1 MLNRLYG
8 SIAKQRRRWYTWEG
22 ESQRRLQQPVIS
34 VGALAVGGS
43 GKTPVA
49 AYVATILNEIGE
61 RPSILSRGYGRER
74 RLDGVVVVSDRQG
87 VRSGFAEAGDE
98 PMMLARALTG
108 IRVLV
113 SEDRYL
119 AGRLAETKLEASVHV
134 LDDGYQHFFLHRDV
148 ELLLLSE
155 RDVTDARTLPGG
167 YLREPLE
174 TACYAD
180 ALIMET
186 ADLDEAQH
194 FANRFGV
201 ERAFHFMRV
210 LKTPFDAET
219 KEEVAIDMASPV
231 LAVAG
236 IALPEIFFA
245 GLGQEGYKVTETL
258 TFPDHHSLTNRDI
271 SEIGRL
277 ANVHN
282 VEYVVTTEKDLVRF
296 LPHAPFDF
304 RLVAV
309 PLAVSIE
316 PASLFRTWLCER
328 IQEARETA
336 R

>member
-8 SIAKQRRRWYTWEG
+8 SIAKQRRHWYTWQG
-22 ESQRRLQQPVIS
+22 ESQRRLQQPVVS

-49 AYVATILNEIGE
+49 SHVAMILKEIGE
-61 RPSILSRGYGRER
+61 RPSILSRGYGREQ
-74 RLDGVVVVSDRQG
+74 RLDGVVVVSDAQG
-87 VRSGFAEAGDE
+87 VRSGLAEAGDE
-98 PMMLARALTG
+98 PMMLARALTD

-148 ELLLLSE
+148 DLLLLSE
-155 RDVTDARTLPGG
+155 RDVNDARTLPGG
-167 YLREPLE
+167 HLREPLE
-174 TACYAD
+174 TACHAD
-180 ALIMET
+180 ALIIET
-186 ADLDEAQH
+186 ADLDQARH
-194 FANRFGV
+194 FADRFDV
-201 ERAFHFMRV
+201 EMAFHFMRV
-210 LKTPFDAET
+210 LKRPLDAET
-219 KEEVAIDMASPV
+219 KEEVAIDLDAPV

-236 IALPEIFFA
+236 IALPEVFFA
-245 GLGQEGYKVTETL
+245 GLGQKGYTVTETL
-258 TFPDHHSLTNRDI
+258 TFPDHHRLTTRDI
-271 SEIGRL
+271 SQIGRL

-304 RLVAV
+304 RLAAI

-316 PASLFRTWLCER
+316 PSRLFRIWLGDR
-328 IQEARETA
+328 VQEVREAAR
-336 R
+336 

>member
-8 SIAKQRRRWYTWEG
+8 SIAKQRRHWYTWQG
-22 ESQRRLQQPVIS
+22 EPQRRLRQPVVS

-49 AYVATILNEIGE
+49 SHVAMILKEMGE
-61 RPSILSRGYGRER
+61 RPSILSRGYGREQ
-74 RLDGVVVVSDRQG
+74 RLDGVVVVSDAQG
-87 VRSGFAEAGDE
+87 VRSGLAEAGDE
-98 PMMLARALTG
+98 PMMLARALTD

-134 LDDGYQHFFLHRDV
+134 LDDGYQHFCLHRDV
-148 ELLLLSE
+148 DLLLLSE

-167 YLREPLE
+167 HLREPLE
-174 TACYAD
+174 TACHAD
-180 ALIMET
+180 ALIIET
-186 ADLDEAQH
+186 ADLDQARH
-194 FANRFGV
+194 FADRFNV
-201 ERAFHFMRV
+201 EMAFHFMRV
-210 LKTPFDAET
+210 LKRPLDAET
-219 KEEVAIDMASPV
+219 KEEVAIDLDAPV

-236 IALPEIFFA
+236 IAQPEVFFA
-245 GLGQEGYKVTETL
+245 GLGQKGYRVTETL
-258 TFPDHHSLTNRDI
+258 TFPDHHRLTTRDI
-271 SEIGRL
+271 SQIDRL

-304 RLVAV
+304 RLAAI

-316 PASLFRTWLCER
+316 PARLFRIWLGDR
-328 IQEARETA
+328 VQEVREAAR
-336 R
+336 